1 MSGNFAD
8 NPYYIEYENLL
19 KKVHFLIA
27 QGKGDSAEADALR
40 DEMGKPEQELSH
52 EEIMRLNGLSA
63 DLYMLQDDE
72 IFEAHDGTQEQLRED
87 LSAAWERSDWET
99 LLALLRKGPR
109 FLPQDR
115 LAYLRARAYA
125 ALGHLDTALLFARF
139 AAEQNPQNAFYRL
152 AVLDLLLKL
161 HRNEDALAQADA
173 YVQSAEEPLALSA

>member
-1 MSGNFAD
+1 M
-8 NPYYIEYENLL
+8 
-19 KKVHFLIA
+19 
-27 QGKGDSAEADALR
+27 
-40 DEMGKPEQELSH
+40 
-52 EEIMRLNGLSA
+52 
-63 DLYMLQDDE
+63 
-72 IFEAHDGTQEQLRED
+72 
-87 LSAAWERSDWET
+87 
-99 LLALLRKGPR
+99 
-109 FLPQDR
+109 PQDR